1 MAPKKRKS
9 VAENVEAENVE
20 ETTKTSVNDASP
32 VKKKSRSD
40 GNGDVVKKEVDIK
53 READETSISDAP
65 PVKKSRSEKSDD
77 IVKKETNVTKEIDV
91 KKENDVKQEIDVKK
105 EIDVKEE
112 KDVTKD
118 VDVTQKTSL
127 VKESEVTADVAT
139 PDRDDE
145 DVVVSKKRRQGRK
158 RMKKVYSG
166 ILQQMEFYF
175 SDANL
180 AKSNFMQVNFI
191 TVHL

>member
-1 MAPKKRKS
+1 MAPKKRKT

-77 IVKKETNVTKEIDV
+77 IVKKETDV
-91 KKENDVKQEIDVKK
+91 KKENDVKK

-118 VDVTQKTSL
+118 VDVAQKTSL

>member
-9 VAENVEAENVE
+9 VAENVDGEAEKIVE
-20 ETTKTSVNDASP
+20 EKRDSDNDASP

-40 GNGDVVKKEVDIK
+40 ENVVTKEVDTK
-53 READETSISDAP
+53 READETSVTDAP
-65 PVKKSRSEKSDD
+65 PLKKSRPERSDD
-77 IVKKETNVTKEIDV
+77 VGNEA
-91 KKENDVKQEIDVKK
+91 DVKQDG
-105 EIDVKEE
+105 D
-112 KDVTKD
+112 DA
-118 VDVTQKTSL
+118 QKTSL
-127 VKESEVTADVAT
+127 VKESEVTTDDAT
-139 PDRDDE
+139 PDGDGE

-180 AKSNFMQVNFI
+180 AKSNFMQVNFF
-191 TVHL
+191 TLRL